1 MSLKGG
7 HIVVMLAA
15 AFVLAASCD
24 RPRVIPADD
33 MVVLYADMFL
43 ADQWLR
49 DHPKEREAAD
59 TTLFFDPIFH
69 KHGYTFEDYD
79 ASVRHYVRDPEK
91 FGEIMERVKE
101 LLREQT
107 DIRQSIWER
116 KVDLAYRRVDF
127 FSDSLWSRDWLT
139 WTAPVI
145 DTTVSLVVVPDSADV
160 EPAAPAD
167 SLSPKTVPLKLELQ

>member
-1 MSLKGG
+1 MRYRLLTILSA
-7 HIVVMLAA
+7 MLLRILPAA
-15 AFVLAASCD
+15 AA
-24 RPRVIPADD
+24 PHDD
-33 MVVLYADMFL
+33 GSPLPHAGS
-43 ADQWLR
+43 
-49 DHPKEREAAD
+49 EAAD

-107 DIRQSIWER
+107 DIRQSVWER
-116 KVDLAYRRVDF
+116 KVDLAYRKVDF

-139 WTAPVI
+139 WAAPVI

-160 EPAAPAD
+160 ELSAPAD